1 MKIEIRSATEAV
13 IEGYVNAVE
22 RDSRLLPR
30 CMCPGAENRFVEQ
43 VKAGAFRK
51 ALDSAKNIE
60 LRFNHEKVIGGTAS
74 NLELKEDNIGLYARA
89 VISDTEVIAK
99 ARVGE
104 LRGWSFGFNCV
115 NDSWENIGDDRQRR
129 YLNEIRL
136 HEVSVLD
143 KTPAYVGTSIEMR
156 DFDRESEK
164 AAPDAFERRG
174 FGENFEVIDNSTDK
188 ENISVD
194 LYRKKTEILRMKGEK
209 GNFYGQKA
217 L

>member
-22 RDSRLLPR
+22 RDSRLLPKF
-30 CMCPGAENRFVEQ
+30 MCPGAENRFVEQ

-60 LRFNHEKVIGGTAS
+60 LRFNHEKVIGGTGS
-74 NLELKEDNIGLYARA
+74 NLELREDNIGLYAKA

-99 ARVGE
+99 ARAGE
-104 LRGWSFGFNCV
+104 LRGWSFGFN
-115 NDSWENIGDDRQRR
+115 DSWEDVGEDRQRR

-143 KTPAYVGTSIEMR
+143 KTPAYVGTSIEIR
-156 DFDRESEK
+156 DFHGEIEK

-209 GNFYGQKA
+209 R
-217 L
+217 